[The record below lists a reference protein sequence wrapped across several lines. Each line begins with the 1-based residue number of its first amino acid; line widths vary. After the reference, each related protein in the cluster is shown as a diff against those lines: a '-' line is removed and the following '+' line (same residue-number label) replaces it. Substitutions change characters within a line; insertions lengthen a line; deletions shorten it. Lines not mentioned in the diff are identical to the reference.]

1 MLQRKFFDLIDRY
14 ANAMDYFDIDVAVRV
29 TADCPFVNGNIVS
42 MAVREFNFE
51 RKKQERLLVT
61 TKGIMPVGLDVEVFD
76 RESLAF
82 LQTRP
87 DLSDQHRE
95 HLTLYMYQ
103 RPELFN
109 AVTVPKNC
117 NSMISSGHY
126 TLDTQ
131 EDLDRLR
138 IIGQKIETLDDSIR
152 IMTATK

>member
-1 MLQRKFFDLIDRY
+1 MFRGNSFDLIDRY
-14 ANAMDYFDIDVAVRV
+14 ANAMDYFDIDIAVRV

-42 MAVREFNFE
+42 MAVREFNLE

-61 TKGIMPVGLDVEVFD
+61 TKGKMPVGLDVEVFD

-109 AVTVPKNC
+109 AITVPKIQLNGVIGALHPRHTGGFG
-117 NSMISSGHY
+117 SF
-126 TLDTQ
+126 
-131 EDLDRLR
+131 EDHR
-138 IIGQKIETLDDSIR
+138 QKIETLDDSIR
-152 IMTATK
+152 IMTATE

>member
-1 MLQRKFFDLIDRY
+1 
-14 ANAMDYFDIDVAVRV
+14 
-29 TADCPFVNGNIVS
+29 
-42 MAVREFNFE
+42 MAVREFNLE

-61 TKGIMPVGLDVEVFD
+61 TKGKMPVGLDVEVFD

-109 AVTVPKNC
+109 AITVPKKS
-117 NSMISSGHY
+117 NSMVSSGHY

-152 IMTATK
+152 IMTATE